1 VGSLFTI
8 DFIVSWKVR
17 YTPKILQCKKKI
29 KGGFVPLEFHSLS
42 HGRIAFGFFN
52 IDTDLL
58 LLEKYF
64 FFAHF
69 FCNTVEKIASWK
81 DDIVDNFTIPGYVI
95 ESFADMG
102 NLMAAIHGIDLRG
115 FIGAVYQL
123 FPFPQRPE
131 EFKQKLDGK
140 AHRAVIEDLINQWG
154 KPVNILV
161 EIEAKSQRIK
171 IAEFVFSKTAFHEL
185 VAYVWRG
192 GMPGWQDRLRPDY
205 VREMNNAIH
214 TSVSPL
220 FASFEL

>member
-1 VGSLFTI
+1 
-8 DFIVSWKVR
+8 
-17 YTPKILQCKKKI
+17 
-29 KGGFVPLEFHSLS
+29 VPLEFHSLS

-69 FCNTVEKIASWK
+69 FCNTVEIIASWK
-81 DDIVDNFTIPGYVI
+81 DHKVDNFVLSGYVI
-95 ESFADMG
+95 ERFGDIG
-102 NLMAAIHGIDLRG
+102 NLMGAIHGIDLKG

-140 AHRAVIEDLINQWG
+140 TNKAVVETLINHWG
-154 KPVNILV
+154 QPVKILV
-161 EIEAKSQRIK
+161 GVEAGSQRVK
-171 IAEFVFSKTAFHEL
+171 IAELLFSKAVFHEL

-192 GMPGWQDRLRPDY
+192 GMPGWQDNLRPDY
-205 VREMNNAIH
+205 VIEMKDAVN
-214 TSVSPL
+214 TSISPI
-220 FASFEL
+220 FENFEL

>member
-1 VGSLFTI
+1 
-8 DFIVSWKVR
+8 
-17 YTPKILQCKKKI
+17 
-29 KGGFVPLEFHSLS
+29 VPLEFHSLS

-81 DDIVDNFTIPGYVI
+81 DHEVENVVIPGYAI
-95 ESFADMG
+95 ERFENIG
-102 NLMAAIHGIDLRG
+102 NLMGAIHGMDLTG

-123 FPFPQRPE
+123 FPFPQSPE

-140 AHRAVIEDLINQWG
+140 EHRVVVENLISQWG
-154 KPVNILV
+154 HPVKILV
-161 EIEAKSQRIK
+161 EVKARSQRVK
-171 IAEFVFSKTAFHEL
+171 IAETLFSKTAFHEL

-192 GMPGWQDRLRPDY
+192 GMPGWQDTLRPDY
-205 VREMNNAIH
+205 VRKMKDAIN
-214 TSVSPL
+214 TSISPI
-220 FASFEL
+220 FENFEL